1 MNTKRFFLLLA
12 VNGLMCMTAF
22 AQAKKMV
29 ADKIIAV
36 VGDKIILKSDID
48 NSIQDMERQGM
59 EVPANARCLT
69 LEQAMGIKALVLQ
82 AEKDSLPVTEE
93 DVAAD
98 IDNQIR
104 YFISAYGSKEKLEE
118 ISGKTVYQLKEDF
131 KEGFRDRKLAA
142 AMRNKIVEGI
152 RITPKEVN
160 IFFDKLNKDSLMYY
174 ESELEIGQIVRFPK
188 ASRDAEEYCVDQLK
202 EFKLQLESGKKEMKT
217 LAALYSDDPGSKDK
231 SGQYDLN
238 RNEKQWDPVFMS
250 KAFSLKEGQISSPFK
265 SKFGYHIIQMVSRA
279 GDDATVRH
287 ILKIPQVTKTEL
299 SEAIL
304 KLDTVRSKLIAG
316 TLQFGEAVNKYS
328 DDESSKFTGGRKQ
341 NAEGGASITIDQ
353 LDKDLVLMMKN
364 LKMGQ
369 YSQPVEFVDEKGKKG
384 VRIVYLMSRSEP
396 HRENIRDDYNKVA
409 QRALE
414 EKKSEALDKWFNEK
428 ISGNYIKIDKEYGDC
443 DEMKKWTTSSNATA
457 AIK

>member
-1 MNTKRFFLLLA
+1 MNTKRFFLLL
-12 VNGLMCMTAF
+12 VVSGLISMTAF

-104 YFISAYGSKEKLEE
+104 YFIGAYGSKEKLEE

-231 SGQYDLN
+231 SGQYEIN
-238 RNEKQWDPVFMS
+238 RNEKQWDPVFMA

-304 KLDTVRSKLIAG
+304 KLDSVRSKLIVG
-316 TLQFGEAVNKYS
+316 TIQFGEAVSKYS
-328 DDESSKFTGGRKQ
+328 DDESSKFT
-341 NAEGGASITIDQ
+341 
-353 LDKDLVLMMKN
+353 
-364 LKMGQ
+364 
-369 YSQPVEFVDEKGKKG
+369 
-384 VRIVYLMSRSEP
+384 
-396 HRENIRDDYNKVA
+396 
-409 QRALE
+409 
-414 EKKSEALDKWFNEK
+414 
-428 ISGNYIKIDKEYGDC
+428 
-443 DEMKKWTTSSNATA
+443 
-457 AIK
+457 